1 MKAIVQDRYGGP
13 ETWRLRD
20 LPDPVPGRGEVLV
33 RVRAAGLDRGTWHLM
48 TGRPL
53 IARLG
58 LGLRRPRTP
67 TPGRDLAGVVA
78 AVGEGVSRFAVGD
91 EVYGTTGNGSFGQ
104 LTVTSEARLATK
116 PASLSFDEAAAV
128 PISGLTAQQ
137 ALRIGEVTEGQRVLV
152 IGASGGVG
160 SFAVQ
165 LARAAGA
172 NVTGVCRTDKVDFVR
187 SLGAEDVIDH
197 TRESLGAGSLRY
209 DVVLDIAG
217 NRPVRDLRSLLTPTG
232 TLVIVGGEGGGPLLG
247 GIERQL
253 GAQLR
258 SMFVKQR
265 LGFFVNAEKGEDLPP
280 LTALADA
287 GSLRPA
293 LDGVFDLTS
302 AADAMR
308 RLESGDV
315 RGKLVLSVA

>member
-13 ETWRLRD
+13 ETWQLRD
-20 LPDPVPGRGEVLV
+20 LPDPVPGRCEVLV

-53 IARLG
+53 LARLA

-78 AVGEGVSRFAVGD
+78 AVGEGVTRFVVGD
-91 EVYGTTGNGSFGQ
+91 EVYGTGNGSFGE
-104 LTVTSEARLATK
+104 LVVTKEARLAPK
-116 PASLSFDEAAAV
+116 PASLTFDEAAAV

-137 ALRIGEVTEGQRVLV
+137 ALRIAGVTEGQRVLV

-172 NVTGVCRTDKVDFVR
+172 HVTGVCRTDKVDFVR
-187 SLGAEDVIDH
+187 SLGAEHVIDH
-197 TRESLGAGSLRY
+197 TRESLCVGPLRY

-258 SMFVKQR
+258 SMFVKHR
-265 LGFFVNAEKGEDLPP
+265 LRFFVNAEKGEDLPP

-308 RLESGDV
+308 RLESGEV
-315 RGKLVLSVA
+315 RGKVVLSVA